1 MDTSS
6 VIDFPKPKKR
16 PFFFT
21 SFVSTIDGKII
32 VKKKGYWPIGS
43 KNDYEYFTYLR
54 AHADAII
61 DAKNTALMFGGQTI
75 ATINGAKFRKIR
87 ERLGKSGVPDYLVIT
102 SSPDEE
108 LAGVLQNSY
117 DYKTTILTVE
127 NASVSQD
134 IEKVAKIK
142 YVSHMDSSH
151 SHRTTNKMRVSVPQI
166 IQYCNDQGYEYVF
179 IDGGPS
185 LIAQFLESNSLDE
198 VHLTIAPKIFGSE
211 KDMTLT
217 MTEGILFPKD
227 KIPLFK
233 LISFRQI
240 EDEMFL
246 RYRSL

>member
-1 MDTSS
+1 MDTPS

-43 KNDYEYFTYLR
+43 KNDYEHFTYLR

-134 IEKVAKIK
+134 IEKAAKIK
-142 YVSHMDSSH
+142 HVSHLDS
-151 SHRTTNKMRVSVPQI
+151 
-166 IQYCNDQGYEYVF
+166 
-179 IDGGPS
+179 
-185 LIAQFLESNSLDE
+185 
-198 VHLTIAPKIFGSE
+198 
-211 KDMTLT
+211 
-217 MTEGILFPKD
+217 
-227 KIPLFK
+227 
-233 LISFRQI
+233 
-240 EDEMFL
+240 
-246 RYRSL
+246 

>member
-1 MDTSS
+1 MDTPLA
-6 VIDFPKPKKR
+6 IDFPKQKKR

-43 KNDYEYFTYLR
+43 KNDYEHFTYLR

-61 DAKNTALMFGGQTI
+61 DAKNTTLMFGGQTI
-75 ATINGAKFRKIR
+75 ETINSAKFRKIR
-87 ERLGKSGVPDYLVIT
+87 EKLRKSGVPDYLVIT

-134 IEKVAKIK
+134 IEKAAKIK
-142 YVSHMDSSH
+142 HVSHLDSSH
-151 SHRTTNKMRVSVPQI
+151 SFRMSNKLRVSVPQI
-166 IQYCNDQGYEYVF
+166 IQYCNNQGYEHVF

-233 LISFRQI
+233 LISFKQI